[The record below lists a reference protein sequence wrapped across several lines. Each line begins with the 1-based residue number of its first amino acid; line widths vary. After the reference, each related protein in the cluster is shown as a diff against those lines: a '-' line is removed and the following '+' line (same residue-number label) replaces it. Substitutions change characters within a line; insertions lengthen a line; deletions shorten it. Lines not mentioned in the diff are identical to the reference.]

1 MVVPAAALLLPTSA
15 QTRRVAL
22 LLDQMGSSTVVFYG
36 YGMGE
41 AVAVAATIDPGRVEP
56 HIAALDAF
64 TDEEILGH
72 PDVDPHRM
80 RSAVRFRND
89 LIEVIRDIVS
99 RHPKP
104 GAID

>member
-1 MVVPAAALLLPTSA
+1 MTA

-22 LLDQMGSSTVVFYG
+22 LFDRTLGGSTVLFYG

-56 HIAALDAF
+56 LIEAMQAF

-72 PDVDPHRM
+72 PDAEPARM
-80 RSAVRFRND
+80 LMAVTSRND
-89 LIEVIRDIVS
+89 LMNVVRESVTT
-99 RHPKP
+99 HPKP
-104 GAID
+104 GAIS

>member
-1 MVVPAAALLLPTSA
+1 MTA

-22 LLDQMGSSTVVFYG
+22 LFDRLGFSVVVLYG

-41 AVAVAATIDPGRVEP
+41 AVALAATIDPGRVEP

-64 TDEEILGH
+64 TDQEILGH

-80 RSAVRFRND
+80 QAVIRIRND
-89 LIEVIRDIVS
+89 LMDVIREIVS
-99 RHPKP
+99 SHPKP